1 MARYIREVEL
11 NKPDDF
17 VQFIMTDFLNKHG
30 FKLVEFQ
37 GERLY
42 RVGDGFF

>member
-17 VQFIMTDFLNKHG
+17 VQFIMTDFFEQAWL
-30 FKLVEFQ
+30 
-37 GERLY
+37 
-42 RVGDGFF
+42 